1 MKKIIFISPAVRI
14 IPIQAA
20 TPMAASVFGNNGI
33 EQIENQYHDAESEG
47 YYWE

>member
-1 MKKIIFISPAVRI
+1 MKKSTFISPAVRI

-33 EQIENQYHDAESEG
+33 ERIENQYHDAESEG